1 MSGEPSSPTENECNL
16 GHHASSVSPDS
27 ILLNRCHSS
36 IAAMREES
44 RPPDMRTPYG
54 TSHISCCLTAASS
67 AVRSFCNSTFF
78 VSTVLAHT
86 GKYHLTILFSFPV

>member
-1 MSGEPSSPTENECNL
+1 MFWEPASPTENECNH

-27 ILLNRCHSS
+27 ILFNRCRAA

-44 RPPDMRTPYG
+44 RPPDMSTPYG

-67 AVRSFCNSTFF
+67 AVRNICKEALS
-78 VSTVLAHT
+78 VGTVRAHT
-86 GKYHLTILFSFPV
+86 GSYHLTNLFSFPV

>member
-16 GHHASSVSPDS
+16 GHQASSVSPDS
-27 ILLNRCHSS
+27 ILLNRCRAA

-44 RPPDMRTPYG
+44 RPPDINTPYG

-67 AVRSFCNSTFF
+67 AVRNLCKATF
-78 VSTVLAHT
+78 SLGTVRAHT
-86 GKYHLTILFSFPV
+86 GSYHLTNFFSFPV